1 MLHCHNLNHVQIGL
15 LRGSVDGKDGIDDV
29 GGELLGESTAQLC
42 GEGGTGDRKQQLA
55 VNGTLELELVEEL
68 YAQH

>member
-1 MLHCHNLNHVQIGL
+1 MD
-15 LRGSVDGKDGIDDV
+15 SKDSINDI

-68 YAQH
+68 YALR

>member
-1 MLHCHNLNHVQIGL
+1 VQIGL

-29 GGELLGESTAQLC
+29 RGELLGESTAQLC

-55 VNGTLELELVEEL
+55 VNGTLELEIVEEL
-68 YAQH
+68 YVLH